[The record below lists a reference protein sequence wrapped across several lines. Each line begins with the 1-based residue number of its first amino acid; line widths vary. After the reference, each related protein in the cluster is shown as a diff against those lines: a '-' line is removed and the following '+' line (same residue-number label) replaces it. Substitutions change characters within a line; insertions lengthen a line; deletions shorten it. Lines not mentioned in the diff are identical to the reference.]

1 MNAAAPFVWT
11 EVSVRR
17 ALGLDD
23 ETQTR
28 PRAGASRENQPAQP
42 RRFTGISTDTRALRP
57 GDLFVALRGPRFDGH
72 RFLAEAV
79 AAGAAGAVG
88 EEGVSLDLPG
98 AGTGEAEGLGE
109 TAPLLLYRVPDTL
122 VALGQLGRFRRRAF
136 AGPVVGLTGSSGKTT
151 VKEMIRAALATRY
164 RVHATPANQNNRIG
178 VPLTLLAIPHDAEMG
193 VVEMGT
199 NEAGEI
205 ATLTRITEPDVGLV
219 ITVSETHLEGLG
231 SLEGVLEEKLSLV
244 VHLRPEARAF
254 VGDSP
259 PELPRAARRLRDD
272 LHVVGLSSDADPEYR
287 GRAQDMDADG
297 RMAFRLGDLSVRPG
311 YPGRHGAANALLALV
326 VARELGV
333 SPEQAV
339 PALEALMPA
348 GLRGE
353 RRRIGA
359 MELVLDCYNANPQS
373 VRAALDTLS
382 SRRWPAPRVA
392 ILGSMLELGAQEAS
406 LHREIL
412 GYALD
417 SGVER
422 LVAVGAFAEAAQ
434 AIPDPVREGV
444 ELIPVPEPVQVPE
457 RLFPLLRG
465 DELVLLKGSRGIRL
479 ETLVPAFEAVFAGE
493 TGEAAETSSAP
504 AEYAEEPTG
513 ASREEEV

>member
-1 MNAAAPFVWT
+1 MNVATPFVWT
-11 EVSVRR
+11 EASVRR

-23 ETQTR
+23 DAPAGSRTEESGKAR
-28 PRAGASRENQPAQP
+28 PALP
-42 RRFTGISTDTRALRP
+42 RRFTGISTDTRALKP

-72 RFLAEAV
+72 RFLAEAAV
-79 AAGAAGAVG
+79 AGAAGAVV
-88 EEGVSLDLPG
+88 EEGVSLDVPSAG
-98 AGTGEAEGLGE
+98 AGRIEGSGEAP
-109 TAPLLLYRVPDTL
+109 PLLLFRVPDTL
-122 VALGQLGRFRRRAF
+122 VALGQLARFRRRAF
-136 AGPVVGLTGSSGKTT
+136 TGPVVGLTGSSGKTT
-151 VKEMIRAALATRY
+151 VKEMIRAALATRH
-164 RVHATPANQNNRIG
+164 RVHATPANQNNRVG
-178 VPLTLLAIPHDAEMG
+178 VPLTLLAIPHDAQVV

-199 NEAGEI
+199 NEPGEI

-219 ITVSETHLEGLG
+219 ITVSESHLEGLG
-231 SLEGVLEEKLSLV
+231 SLEGVLEEKLSLLA
-244 VHLRPEARAF
+244 HLRPEARAF

-272 LHVVGLSSDADPEYR
+272 VNVVGFSSDSDPEYR
-287 GRAQDMDADG
+287 GRGQEMDSEG
-297 RMAFRLGDLSVRPG
+297 RMAFQWGDLSVRPG
-311 YPGRHGAANALLALV
+311 YPGRHGAANALLALAV
-326 VARELGV
+326 TRELGV
-333 SPEQAV
+333 PGEQAT

-353 RRRIGA
+353 RRRIGG

-382 SRRWPAPRVA
+382 SRRWAAPRVA
-392 ILGSMLELGAQEAS
+392 ILGTMLELGTQEAP

-422 LVAVGAFAEAAQ
+422 IVAVGAFAEAARE
-434 AIPDPVREGV
+434 IPDPIREGV

-493 TGEAAETSSAP
+493 TGEAVERSAAP
-504 AEYAEEPTG
+504 AEDGEDARG
-513 ASREEEV
+513 ASMGGEA